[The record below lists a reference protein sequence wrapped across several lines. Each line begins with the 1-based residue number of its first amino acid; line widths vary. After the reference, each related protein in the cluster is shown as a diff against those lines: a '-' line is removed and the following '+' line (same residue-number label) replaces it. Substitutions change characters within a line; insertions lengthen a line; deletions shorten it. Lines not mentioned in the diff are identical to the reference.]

1 MLEFLNSSNQG
12 DAFPFTFFHKIV
24 GSLDTIAVLSKLT
37 KNNKDSI
44 LTQQDIF
51 KFPMVLEEETQQ
63 KLEISSERTTRK
75 GKFPFHAS
83 EILGNCAFPL
93 SFHRE
98 NSNEILIFFA
108 VLPLANN
115 VCIPF
120 KHHGLIR

>member
-1 MLEFLNSSNQG
+1 MPTLLPLIS
-12 DAFPFTFFHKIV
+12 
-24 GSLDTIAVLSKLT
+24 
-37 KNNKDSI
+37 
-44 LTQQDIF
+44 QQDIF

-63 KLEISSERTTRK
+63 KLEISSEKTTRK

-108 VLPLANN
+108 VY
-115 VCIPF
+115 
-120 KHHGLIR
+120 